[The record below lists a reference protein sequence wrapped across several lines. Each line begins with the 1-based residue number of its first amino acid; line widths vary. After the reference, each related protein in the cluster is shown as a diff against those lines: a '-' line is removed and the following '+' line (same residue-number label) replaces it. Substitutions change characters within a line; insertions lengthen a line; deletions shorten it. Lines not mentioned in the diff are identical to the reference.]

1 MTGRPAAFEPNR
13 VGVDTAQR
21 SRRVY
26 FPRRALVW
34 HSVSLFATN
43 RAAIL
48 CPSFIAA
55 LLLALHV
62 ASTAR
67 QRVHH
72 AVAQAQGNNAATGA
86 KHRCACPTVP
96 HLLLDPAAPAC
107 NSSTARRIQLF
118 SLALL
123 TPTLEDSSFVVVV
136 GSAQLIYALVMG
148 SYASY
153 HYVEHLQ
160 AVEHLLDSVLFLVTS
175 RREPLQTLFSL
186 VLTPFRPVLVALAL
200 FWSGL

>member
-55 LLLALHV
+55 LLLALRV
-62 ASTAR
+62 ASAAR
-67 QRVHH
+67 QRVQHT
-72 AVAQAQGNNAATGA
+72 VAQVQGNNAATGA

-96 HLLLDPAAPAC
+96 HLLDPATPAC

-136 GSAQLIYALVMG
+136 GSAQLIYALVVG

-153 HYVEHLQ
+153 HYLEHLQ
-160 AVEHLLDSVLFLVTS
+160 AVEHLLRLSAFLGNISARTS
-175 RREPLQTLFSL
+175 ANL
-186 VLTPFRPVLVALAL
+186 V
-200 FWSGL
+200 

>member
-1 MTGRPAAFEPNR
+1 
-13 VGVDTAQR
+13 
-21 SRRVY
+21 
-26 FPRRALVW
+26 VW

-55 LLLALHV
+55 LLLPLRI
-62 ASTAR
+62 ASAAR
-67 QRVHH
+67 QRIQH

-96 HLLLDPAAPAC
+96 HLLLDPATPAC

-153 HYVEHLQ
+153 HYLEHLQ
-160 AVEHLLDSVLFLVTS
+160 AVEHLLRLSAFLGNISARTS
-175 RREPLQTLFSL
+175 ANL
-186 VLTPFRPVLVALAL
+186 V
-200 FWSGL
+200 

>member
-1 MTGRPAAFEPNR
+1 M
-13 VGVDTAQR
+13 
-21 SRRVY
+21 
-26 FPRRALVW
+26 W

-55 LLLALHV
+55 LLLALRV
-62 ASTAR
+62 ASAAR
-67 QRVHH
+67 HRVQH

-86 KHRCACPTVP
+86 KHRCACPIVP
-96 HLLLDPAAPAC
+96 HLLDPATPAC

-148 SYASY
+148 SYPSY
-153 HYVEHLQ
+153 HYLEHLQ
-160 AVEHLLDSVLFLVTS
+160 VVEHLLRLSAFLGNISARTS
-175 RREPLQTLFSL
+175 ANL
-186 VLTPFRPVLVALAL
+186 V
-200 FWSGL
+200 